1 MDKVNFSL
9 SLLFPMDPLHLC
21 IALGPVAIY
30 FLLLGSINLSRRPFV
45 ASGSRDSAALG
56 IAIGGFVVAGPMELF
71 LPETAAVRMGF
82 WVWPTCVAFYIL
94 CLSLAVLL
102 MRPRIVIYNVTVEQ
116 LRPSLSDI
124 VLRLDSESRWAGD
137 SLVMPNLGV
146 QLTVESQGMM
156 KNVQL
161 AAAGT
166 EQSFQGWRLLE
177 AELATVLR
185 SAKGTR
191 NPYGMSLVMFGLL
204 LGASVIWWLSSDPQ
218 GVQQALNE
226 MLRK

>member
-1 MDKVNFSL
+1 
-9 SLLFPMDPLHLC
+9 MDPLHLC

-45 ASGSRDSAALG
+45 TSGTRDAAALG

-71 LPETAAVRMGF
+71 LPESAVTRMGF
-82 WVWPTCVAFYIL
+82 WVWPTGIAFYIL

-102 MRPRIVIYNVTVEQ
+102 MRPRIVIYNVTFEQ
-116 LRPSLSDI
+116 LRPSLADI
-124 VLRLDSESRWAGD
+124 LLRLDSESRWAGD

-156 KNVQL
+156 KNVL
-161 AAAGT
+161 LVAAGK
-166 EQSFQGWRLLE
+166 EQSFPGWRLLE
-177 AELATVLR
+177 AELSTVLR

-191 NPYGMSLVMFGLL
+191 NPYGMSLIMFGLL
-204 LGASVIWWLSSDPQ
+204 MAASVIYWLSRDPQ
-218 GVQQALNE
+218 GVAQALNE

>member
-1 MDKVNFSL
+1 
-9 SLLFPMDPLHLC
+9 MDPLHLC

-30 FLLLGSINLSRRPFV
+30 FLLLGSINLSCRPFV
-45 ASGSRDSAALG
+45 TSGTRDAAALG

-71 LPETAAVRMGF
+71 LPEAAAVRMGF
-82 WVWPTCVAFYIL
+82 WVWPTCIAFYIL

-102 MRPRIVIYNVTVEQ
+102 MRPRIVIYNVTFEQ
-116 LRPSLSDI
+116 LRPSLADI
-124 VLRLDSESRWAGD
+124 VLRLDGESRWAGD

-161 AAAGT
+161 VAAGT

-177 AELATVLR
+177 SELTTVLR

-191 NPYGMSLVMFGLL
+191 NPYGLSLIMFGLL
-204 LGASVIWWLSSDPQ
+204 MAGSVIFWLSRDPQ
-218 GVQQALNE
+218 GVAQALNE